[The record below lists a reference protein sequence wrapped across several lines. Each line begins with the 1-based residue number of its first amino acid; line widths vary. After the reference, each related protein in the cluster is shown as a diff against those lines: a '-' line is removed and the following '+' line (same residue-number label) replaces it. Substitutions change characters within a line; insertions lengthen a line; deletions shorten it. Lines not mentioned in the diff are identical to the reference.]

1 MPGPADRNLTW
12 HAGLIGRVAREKL
25 LGQRGCVIW
34 LTGLSAAGKS
44 TIARALELRLVKQQ
58 HFAYVL
64 DGDNVRH
71 GLNRDLGF
79 SPEHRNENI
88 RRIAEVAHLFA
99 DAGVIAITA
108 FISPYRAE
116 RDHARELAGEF
127 PFIEVYVATSLAECE
142 KRDPKGL
149 YKKARSG
156 QIREFTGID
165 APYESPLKPEITL
178 DTSTMDVETCV
189 ESIIAY
195 IDERDM
201 LFRADTGIV
210 PPKAAES

>member
-1 MPGPADRNLTW
+1 MASSDDRNLTW
-12 HAGLIGRVAREKL
+12 HPGLIGRAARESL
-25 LGQRGCVIW
+25 LGQRGCIIW

-44 TIARALELRLVKQQ
+44 TIARALEMRLVKQQ

-79 SPEHRNENI
+79 SPDHRKENI
-88 RRIAEVAHLFA
+88 RRIAEVAPLFA

-127 PFIEVYVATSLAECE
+127 PFIEVHVATSLAECE

-149 YKKARSG
+149 YRKARAG
-156 QIREFTGID
+156 Q
-165 APYESPLKPEITL
+165 L
-178 DTSTMDVETCV
+178 
-189 ESIIAY
+189 
-195 IDERDM
+195 RD
-201 LFRADTGIV
+201 F
-210 PPKAAES
+210 